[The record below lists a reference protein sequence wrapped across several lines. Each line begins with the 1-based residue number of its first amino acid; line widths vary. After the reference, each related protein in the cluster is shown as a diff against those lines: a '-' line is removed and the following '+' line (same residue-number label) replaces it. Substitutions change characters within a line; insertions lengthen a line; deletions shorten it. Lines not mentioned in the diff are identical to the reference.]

1 MTNKRVR
8 IFFVWIALLVLA
20 LPAKAQQRFFNL
32 TADEVKV
39 DSVLPHFLYSI
50 PLPENYQDSVYTV
63 SVKYPEYMDMTVSD
77 VANYNRI
84 SGAALP
90 SQVPLSQNISVSRRK
105 GYLVASFCPL
115 VFRNNK
121 YQMLVSFMLDVK
133 AKAVKNSV
141 LRQRKNDKAYASAA
155 DIYAEHSLLASGKWA
170 KIRVSS
176 SGVYQ
181 LTEATVRQAGFS
193 NINKVKIYG
202 YGGNLQNEALYA
214 NDLARTDDLKE
225 VPQCVVG
232 GKHLFYAK
240 GPVSWTSNS
249 STVRRRNPYS
259 DYGYYFITQSD
270 EEPATVDSATF
281 VSSFYPSPDDY
292 HSLYEVDGYS
302 WYNGGRNLFDPTPI
316 SVGGSQQVVIT
327 NTTGSQKG
335 RLTVNVSAGG
345 TNQIRIQLNGKDIG
359 TLNVRILDYCKAG
372 QDSGT
377 YLLDNLKV
385 DGGKDTITIQ
395 NVSGETARL
404 DYVSMAWEKAIPLPN
419 LSGSHPAAT
428 YVKNIANQD
437 LHADGQA
444 DLVIIIPAS
453 RTLLKQAQRLK
464 EFHESHDGMRVNIVA
479 ADQLYNEFSSG
490 TPDANAYRRYLRMLQ
505 DRAATEADMP
515 KYLLLFGDCVWD
527 NRMLTADCKR
537 FDPDDYLLVYES
549 ENSFSETVCYAGDSW
564 MGILAEGAGSDA
576 RRELQDVGVGRFP
589 VTTVAEAKIMVDKTI
604 NYSKNQ
610 NGGAW
615 QNTIMFM
622 GDDGNDNIHMKDVD
636 SVANS
641 VGRDYPNFLIK
652 KVMWDAYT
660 RESSATGNTYPE
672 VSKIIRQQQANG
684 ALVMDYGGHG
694 NATLISHESV
704 LGLSD
709 FSESRTSNLPLWVTA
724 ACDIMAF
731 DGVTETIGEAA
742 VLNEKG
748 GAVAFYGTARTVFT
762 SANKYINHAFMK
774 RVLSLQDGK
783 PIALGEAHRLA
794 QNDVMLGTNRYPT
807 PTREDPNKTSPEQ
820 DNTENHLQYSL
831 LGDPALSLNLPTAQ
845 VVVDEIDGVAV
856 GSGTM
861 PTVKA
866 GSVIKMKGH
875 VAGVEGFN
883 GVVTATV
890 RDTQEE
896 ITCKLNNTSNDG
908 AEVAFKYLDR
918 TKTLYHGSDSI
929 RNSSFELTFA
939 VPKDINYADG
949 QGMINLYALNT
960 DKTIRANGSC
970 DQFIVG
976 GSAEAKNDSVG
987 PSIYCYLNSPS
998 FVDGGNVN
1006 GTPYFVA
1013 EIKDK
1018 DGINAAGSG
1027 IGHDLQLVIDGDMA
1041 KTYTLNNNFSYDFG
1055 TYTSGSTFY
1064 SIPELEE
1071 GPHRLQFRAWDIQN
1085 NSSTAVLHFNVV
1097 KGLRPQLFNIGVT
1110 NNPART
1116 STTFIIS
1123 HDRMESNMDV
1133 VIELFDAAGRQMWR
1147 HAESGVSATGNYTVD
1162 WDLSVDGGRP
1172 LQMASISIVSKCRR
1186 KAAAM
1191 CRRRRSSLSSATDK
1205 TGDKTITELL

>member
-105 GYLVASFCPL
+105 GYLVVSFCPL

-345 TNQIRIQLNGKDIG
+345 NNQIRILLNGKELG
-359 TLNVRILDYCKAG
+359 TLNVPILQYCKAG
-372 QDSGT
+372 QVGGT
-377 YLLDNLKV
+377 YSLDNLRI
-385 DGGKDTITIQ
+385 DAKDTVTIV

-537 FDPDDYLLVYES
+537 FDPDDFLLVYES
-549 ENSFSETVCYAGDSW
+549 ENSFSETSCYAGDSW

-694 NATLISHESV
+694 SATLISHESV

-724 ACDIMAF
+724 ACDIMPF
-731 DGVTETIGEAA
+731 DGVTETIGESA

-890 RDTQEE
+890 RDTREE
-896 ITCKLNNTSNDG
+896 ITCKLNNTSGDG

-929 RNSSFELTFA
+929 RNGQFELTFA

-1006 GTPYFVA
+1006 STPYFVA

-1172 LQMASISIVSKCRR
+1172 LQTGVYLYRVKVSSEGSSYVSKTKKLIVISNR
-1186 KAAAM
+1186 
-1191 CRRRRSSLSSATDK
+1191 
-1205 TGDKTITELL
+1205 

>member
-105 GYLVASFCPL
+105 GYLVVSFCPL

-181 LTEATVRQAGFS
+181 LTDATVRQAGFS

-345 TNQIRIQLNGKDIG
+345 NNQIRILLNGKELG
-359 TLNVRILDYCKAG
+359 TLNVPILQYCKAG
-372 QDSGT
+372 QVGGT
-377 YLLDNLKV
+377 YSLDNLRI
-385 DGGKDTITIQ
+385 DAKDTVTIV

-464 EFHESHDGMRVNIVA
+464 ELHESHDGMRVNIVA

-694 NATLISHESV
+694 SATLISHESV

-724 ACDIMAF
+724 ACDIMPF
-731 DGVTETIGEAA
+731 DGVTETIGESA

-820 DNTENHLQYSL
+820 DNSENHLQYSL

-896 ITCKLNNTSNDG
+896 ITCKLNNTSGDG

-1006 GTPYFVA
+1006 STPYFVA

-1133 VIELFDAAGRQMWR
+1133 VIELFDAAGRQIWR

-1172 LQMASISIVSKCRR
+1172 LQTGVYLYRVKVSSEGSSYVSKTKKLIVISNR
-1186 KAAAM
+1186 
-1191 CRRRRSSLSSATDK
+1191 
-1205 TGDKTITELL
+1205 

>member
-105 GYLVASFCPL
+105 GYLVVSFCPL

-345 TNQIRIQLNGKDIG
+345 NNQIRILLNGKELG
-359 TLNVRILDYCKAG
+359 TLNVPILQYCKAG
-372 QDSGT
+372 QVGGT
-377 YLLDNLKV
+377 YSLDNLRI
-385 DGGKDTITIQ
+385 DAKDTVTIV

-404 DYVSMAWEKAIPLPN
+404 DYVSMAWAKAIPLPN

-694 NATLISHESV
+694 SATLISHESV

-724 ACDIMAF
+724 ACDIMPF
-731 DGVTETIGEAA
+731 DGVTETIGESA

-896 ITCKLNNTSNDG
+896 ITCKLNNTSGDG
-908 AEVAFKYLDR
+908 AEEAFKYLDR

-929 RNSSFELTFA
+929 RNGQFELTFA

-1006 GTPYFVA
+1006 STPYFVA

-1116 STTFIIS
+1116 STMFIIS

-1172 LQMASISIVSKCRR
+1172 LQTGVYLYRVKVSSEGSSYVSKTKKLIVISNR
-1186 KAAAM
+1186 
-1191 CRRRRSSLSSATDK
+1191 
-1205 TGDKTITELL
+1205 

>member
-105 GYLVASFCPL
+105 GYLVVSFCPL

-181 LTEATVRQAGFS
+181 LTDATVRQAGFS

-345 TNQIRIQLNGKDIG
+345 NNQIRILLNGKELG
-359 TLNVRILDYCKAG
+359 TLNVPILQYCKAG
-372 QDSGT
+372 QVGGT
-377 YLLDNLKV
+377 YSLDNLRI
-385 DGGKDTITIQ
+385 DAKDTVTIV

-464 EFHESHDGMRVNIVA
+464 ELHEIHDGMRVNIVA

-694 NATLISHESV
+694 SATLISHESV

-724 ACDIMAF
+724 ACDIMPF
-731 DGVTETIGEAA
+731 DGVTETIGESA

-896 ITCKLNNTSNDG
+896 ITCKLNNTSGDG

-929 RNSSFELTFA
+929 RNGQFELTFA

-1006 GTPYFVA
+1006 STPYFVA

-1172 LQMASISIVSKCRR
+1172 LQTGVYLYRVKVSSEGSSYVSKTKKLIVISNR
-1186 KAAAM
+1186 
-1191 CRRRRSSLSSATDK
+1191 
-1205 TGDKTITELL
+1205 

>member
-8 IFFVWIALLVLA
+8 IFFVWMALLVLA

-181 LTEATVRQAGFS
+181 LTDATVRQAGFS

-345 TNQIRIQLNGKDIG
+345 DNQIRILLNGKELG

-372 QDSGT
+372 QVSGT
-377 YLLDNLKV
+377 YSLDNLKI
-385 DGGKDTITIQ
+385 DAKDTVTIE

-404 DYVSMAWEKAIPLPN
+404 DYVSMAWEKAIPLSP
-419 LSGSHPAAT
+419 LSGKHPTAT
-428 YVKNIANQD
+428 YVKNISNQD
-437 LHADGQA
+437 LHADSQA
-444 DLVIIIPAS
+444 DLVIIVPSSGALS
-453 RTLLKQAQRLK
+453 KQAQRLK

-549 ENSFSETVCYAGDSW
+549 ENSFSETTCYAGDSW

-589 VTTVAEAKIMVDKTI
+589 VTTVADAKIMVDKTI

-694 NATLISHESV
+694 NATSISHESV

-731 DGVTETIGEAA
+731 DGVTATIGEAA

-783 PIALGEAHRLA
+783 PITLGEAHRLA

-807 PTREDPNKTSPEQ
+807 PTKEDPNKTSPEQ

-866 GSVIKMKGH
+866 GAVIKMKGH

-890 RDTQEE
+890 RDTREE
-896 ITCKLNNTSNDG
+896 ITCKLNNTSGDG

-1006 GTPYFVA
+1006 STPYFVA

-1172 LQMASISIVSKCRR
+1172 LQTGVYLYRVKVSSEGSSYVSKTKKLIVISNR
-1186 KAAAM
+1186 
-1191 CRRRRSSLSSATDK
+1191 
-1205 TGDKTITELL
+1205 

>member
-181 LTEATVRQAGFS
+181 LTDATVRQAGFS

-404 DYVSMAWEKAIPLPN
+404 DYVSMAWEKAIPLSP
-419 LSGSHPAAT
+419 LSGKHPAAT

-724 ACDIMAF
+724 ACDIMPF

-774 RVLSLQDGK
+774 RVLSMQDGK

-896 ITCKLNNTSNDG
+896 ITCKLNNTSGDG

-1006 GTPYFVA
+1006 STPYFVA

-1097 KGLRPQLFNIGVT
+1097 KGLRQQLFNIGVT

-1172 LQMASISIVSKCRR
+1172 LQTGVYLYRVKVSSEGSSYVSKTKKLIVISNR
-1186 KAAAM
+1186 
-1191 CRRRRSSLSSATDK
+1191 
-1205 TGDKTITELL
+1205 

>member
-105 GYLVASFCPL
+105 GYLVVSFCPL

-181 LTEATVRQAGFS
+181 LTDATVRQAGFS

-345 TNQIRIQLNGKDIG
+345 NNQIRILLNGKELG
-359 TLNVRILDYCKAG
+359 TLNVPILQYCKAG
-372 QDSGT
+372 QVGGT
-377 YLLDNLKV
+377 YSLDNLRI
-385 DGGKDTITIQ
+385 DAKDTVTIV

-537 FDPDDYLLVYES
+537 FDPDDFLLVYES

-694 NATLISHESV
+694 SATLISHESV

-724 ACDIMAF
+724 ACDIMPF
-731 DGVTETIGEAA
+731 DGVTETIGESA

-890 RDTQEE
+890 RDTREE
-896 ITCKLNNTSNDG
+896 ITCKLNNTSGDG

-1006 GTPYFVA
+1006 STPYFVA

-1172 LQMASISIVSKCRR
+1172 LQTGVYLYRVKVSSEGSSYVSKTKKLIVISNR
-1186 KAAAM
+1186 
-1191 CRRRRSSLSSATDK
+1191 
-1205 TGDKTITELL
+1205 

>member
-105 GYLVASFCPL
+105 GYLVVSFCPL

-181 LTEATVRQAGFS
+181 LTDATVRQAGFS

-345 TNQIRIQLNGKDIG
+345 NNQIRILLNGKELG
-359 TLNVRILDYCKAG
+359 TLDVPILQYCKAG
-372 QDSGT
+372 QVGGT
-377 YLLDNLKV
+377 YSLDNLRI
-385 DGGKDTITIQ
+385 DAKDTVTIV

-694 NATLISHESV
+694 SATLISHESV

-724 ACDIMAF
+724 ACDIMPF

-896 ITCKLNNTSNDG
+896 ITCKLNNTSGDG

-929 RNSSFELTFA
+929 RNGQFELTFA

-1006 GTPYFVA
+1006 STPYFVA

-1147 HAESGVSATGNYTVD
+1147 HAENGVSATGNYTVD

-1172 LQMASISIVSKCRR
+1172 LQTGVYLYRVKVSSEGSSYVSKTKKLIVISNR
-1186 KAAAM
+1186 
-1191 CRRRRSSLSSATDK
+1191 
-1205 TGDKTITELL
+1205 

>member
-105 GYLVASFCPL
+105 GYLVVSFCPL

-181 LTEATVRQAGFS
+181 LTDATVRQAGFS

-359 TLNVRILDYCKAG
+359 TLNVPILDYCKAG

-395 NVSGETARL
+395 NVSGEIARL

-453 RTLLKQAQRLK
+453 RTLLMQAQRLK

-537 FDPDDYLLVYES
+537 FDPDDFLLVYES

-807 PTREDPNKTSPEQ
+807 PTRENPNKTSPEQ
-820 DNTENHLQYSL
+820 DNSENHLQYSL

-890 RDTQEE
+890 RDTREE
-896 ITCKLNNTSNDG
+896 ITCKLNNTSGDG
-908 AEVAFKYLDR
+908 AEEAFKYLDR

-1006 GTPYFVA
+1006 STPYFVA

-1172 LQMASISIVSKCRR
+1172 LQTGVYLYRVRVSSEGSSYVSKTKKLIVISNR
-1186 KAAAM
+1186 
-1191 CRRRRSSLSSATDK
+1191 
-1205 TGDKTITELL
+1205 

>member
-181 LTEATVRQAGFS
+181 LTDATVRQAGFS

-345 TNQIRIQLNGKDIG
+345 NNQIRILLNGKELG
-359 TLNVRILDYCKAG
+359 TLNVPILQYCKAG
-372 QDSGT
+372 QVGGT
-377 YLLDNLKV
+377 YSLDNLRI
-385 DGGKDTITIQ
+385 DAKDTVTIV

-694 NATLISHESV
+694 SATLISHESV

-724 ACDIMAF
+724 ACDIMPF
-731 DGVTETIGEAA
+731 DGVTETIGESA

-807 PTREDPNKTSPEQ
+807 PTRENPNKTSPEQ
-820 DNTENHLQYSL
+820 DNSENHLQYSL

-890 RDTQEE
+890 RDTREE
-896 ITCKLNNTSNDG
+896 ITCKLNNTSGDG
-908 AEVAFKYLDR
+908 AEEAFKYLDR

-1006 GTPYFVA
+1006 STPYFVA

-1172 LQMASISIVSKCRR
+1172 LQTGVYLYRVKVSSEGSSYVSKTKKLIVISNR
-1186 KAAAM
+1186 
-1191 CRRRRSSLSSATDK
+1191 
-1205 TGDKTITELL
+1205 

>member
-105 GYLVASFCPL
+105 GYLVVSFCPL

-181 LTEATVRQAGFS
+181 LTDATVRQAGFS

-345 TNQIRIQLNGKDIG
+345 NNQIRILLNGKELG
-359 TLNVRILDYCKAG
+359 TLNVPILQYCKAG
-372 QDSGT
+372 QVGGT
-377 YLLDNLKV
+377 YSLDNLRI
-385 DGGKDTITIQ
+385 DAKDTVTIV

-537 FDPDDYLLVYES
+537 FDPDDFLLVYES

-694 NATLISHESV
+694 SATLISHESV

-724 ACDIMAF
+724 ACDIMPF
-731 DGVTETIGEAA
+731 DGVTETIGESA

-820 DNTENHLQYSL
+820 DNSENHLQYSL

-896 ITCKLNNTSNDG
+896 ITCKLNNTSGDG

-1006 GTPYFVA
+1006 STPYFVA

-1172 LQMASISIVSKCRR
+1172 LQTGVYLYRVKVSSEGSSYVSKTKKLIVISNR
-1186 KAAAM
+1186 
-1191 CRRRRSSLSSATDK
+1191 
-1205 TGDKTITELL
+1205 

>member
-105 GYLVASFCPL
+105 GYLVVSFCPL

-181 LTEATVRQAGFS
+181 LTDATVRQAGFS

-345 TNQIRIQLNGKDIG
+345 NNQIRILLNGKELG
-359 TLNVRILDYCKAG
+359 TLNVPILQYCKAG
-372 QDSGT
+372 QVGGT
-377 YLLDNLKV
+377 YSLDNLRI
-385 DGGKDTITIQ
+385 DAKDTVTIV

-537 FDPDDYLLVYES
+537 FDPDDFLLVYES
-549 ENSFSETVCYAGDSW
+549 ENSFSETSCYAGDSW

-652 KVMWDAYT
+652 KVMWDAYN

-694 NATLISHESV
+694 SATLISHESV

-709 FSESRTSNLPLWVTA
+709 FSDSRTSNLPLWVTA
-724 ACDIMAF
+724 ACDIMPF
-731 DGVTETIGEAA
+731 DGVTETIGESA

-896 ITCKLNNTSNDG
+896 ITCKLNNTSDDG
-908 AEVAFKYLDR
+908 AEEAFKYLDR

-929 RNSSFELTFA
+929 RNSQFELTFA

-1006 GTPYFVA
+1006 STPYFVA

-1172 LQMASISIVSKCRR
+1172 LQTGVYLYRVRVSSEGSSYVSKTKKLIVISNR
-1186 KAAAM
+1186 
-1191 CRRRRSSLSSATDK
+1191 
-1205 TGDKTITELL
+1205 

>member
-8 IFFVWIALLVLA
+8 IFFVWMALLVLA

-105 GYLVASFCPL
+105 GYLVVSFCPL

-359 TLNVRILDYCKAG
+359 TLNVPILDYCKAG

-537 FDPDDYLLVYES
+537 FDPDDFLLVYES

-783 PIALGEAHRLA
+783 PITLGEAHRLA

-1006 GTPYFVA
+1006 STPYFVA

-1172 LQMASISIVSKCRR
+1172 LQTGVYLYRVKVSSEGSSYVSKTKKLIVISNR
-1186 KAAAM
+1186 
-1191 CRRRRSSLSSATDK
+1191 
-1205 TGDKTITELL
+1205 

>member
-105 GYLVASFCPL
+105 GYLVVSFCPL

-181 LTEATVRQAGFS
+181 LTDATVRQAGFS

-345 TNQIRIQLNGKDIG
+345 NNQIRILLNGKELG
-359 TLNVRILDYCKAG
+359 TLNVPILQYCKAG
-372 QDSGT
+372 QVGGT
-377 YLLDNLKV
+377 YSLDNLRI
-385 DGGKDTITIQ
+385 DAKDTVTIV

-464 EFHESHDGMRVNIVA
+464 EFHEIHDGMRVNIVA

-537 FDPDDYLLVYES
+537 FDPDDFLLVYES
-549 ENSFSETVCYAGDSW
+549 ENSFSETSCYAGDSW

-589 VTTVAEAKIMVDKTI
+589 LTTVAEAKIMVDKTI

-694 NATLISHESV
+694 SATLISHESV

-724 ACDIMAF
+724 ACDIMPF
-731 DGVTETIGEAA
+731 DGVTETIGESA

-896 ITCKLNNTSNDG
+896 ITCKLNNTSGDG

-1006 GTPYFVA
+1006 STPYFVA

-1172 LQMASISIVSKCRR
+1172 LQTGVYLYRVKVSSEGSSYVSKTKKLIVISNR
-1186 KAAAM
+1186 
-1191 CRRRRSSLSSATDK
+1191 
-1205 TGDKTITELL
+1205 

>member
-302 WYNGGRNLFDPTPI
+302 WFNGGRNLFDPTPI

-359 TLNVRILDYCKAG
+359 TLNVPILDYCKAG
-372 QDSGT
+372 QVSGT
-377 YLLDNLKV
+377 YSLDNLRI
-385 DGGKDTITIQ
+385 DAKDTVTIV

-419 LSGSHPAAT
+419 LSGSYPAAT

-652 KVMWDAYT
+652 KVMWDAYN

-890 RDTQEE
+890 RDTREE
-896 ITCKLNNTSNDG
+896 ITCKLNNTSGDG
-908 AEVAFKYLDR
+908 AEEAFKYLDR

-960 DKTIRANGSC
+960 DKTVRANGSC

-1006 GTPYFVA
+1006 STPYFVA

-1172 LQMASISIVSKCRR
+1172 LQTGVYLYRVKVSSEGSSYVSKTKKLIVISNR
-1186 KAAAM
+1186 
-1191 CRRRRSSLSSATDK
+1191 
-1205 TGDKTITELL
+1205 

>member
-105 GYLVASFCPL
+105 GYLVVSFCPL

-181 LTEATVRQAGFS
+181 LTDATVRQAGFS

-345 TNQIRIQLNGKDIG
+345 NNQIRILLNGKELG
-359 TLNVRILDYCKAG
+359 TLNVPILQYCKAG
-372 QDSGT
+372 QVGGT
-377 YLLDNLKV
+377 YSLDNLRI
-385 DGGKDTITIQ
+385 DAKDTVTIV

-537 FDPDDYLLVYES
+537 FDPDDFLLVYES

-694 NATLISHESV
+694 SATLISHESV

-724 ACDIMAF
+724 ACDIMPF
-731 DGVTETIGEAA
+731 DGVTETIGESA

-820 DNTENHLQYSL
+820 DNSENHLQYSL

-896 ITCKLNNTSNDG
+896 ITCKLNNTSDDG
-908 AEVAFKYLDR
+908 AEEAFKYLDR

-929 RNSSFELTFA
+929 RNGQFELTFA

-1006 GTPYFVA
+1006 STPYFVA

-1172 LQMASISIVSKCRR
+1172 LQTGVYLYRVKVSSEGSSYVSKTKKLIVISNR
-1186 KAAAM
+1186 
-1191 CRRRRSSLSSATDK
+1191 
-1205 TGDKTITELL
+1205 

>member
-8 IFFVWIALLVLA
+8 IFFVWMALLVLA

-359 TLNVRILDYCKAG
+359 TLNVPILDYCKAG

-395 NVSGETARL
+395 NVSGEIARL

-724 ACDIMAF
+724 ACDIMPF

-1006 GTPYFVA
+1006 STPYFVA

-1147 HAESGVSATGNYTVD
+1147 HAESEVSATGNYTVD

-1172 LQMASISIVSKCRR
+1172 LQTGVYLYRVKVSSEGSSYVSKTKKLIVISNR
-1186 KAAAM
+1186 
-1191 CRRRRSSLSSATDK
+1191 
-1205 TGDKTITELL
+1205 

>member
-181 LTEATVRQAGFS
+181 LTDATVRQAGFS

-359 TLNVRILDYCKAG
+359 TLNVPILDYCKAG

-549 ENSFSETVCYAGDSW
+549 ENSFSETTCYAGDSW

-1006 GTPYFVA
+1006 STPYFVA

-1172 LQMASISIVSKCRR
+1172 LQTGVYLYRVKVSSEGSSYVSKTKKLIVISNR
-1186 KAAAM
+1186 
-1191 CRRRRSSLSSATDK
+1191 
-1205 TGDKTITELL
+1205 

>member
-105 GYLVASFCPL
+105 GYLVVSFCPL

-181 LTEATVRQAGFS
+181 LTDATVRQAGFS

-345 TNQIRIQLNGKDIG
+345 NNQIRILLNGKELG
-359 TLNVRILDYCKAG
+359 TLNVPILQYCKAG
-372 QDSGT
+372 QVGGT
-377 YLLDNLKV
+377 YSLDNLRI
-385 DGGKDTITIQ
+385 DAKDTVTIE

-694 NATLISHESV
+694 SATLISHESV

-724 ACDIMAF
+724 ACDIMPF
-731 DGVTETIGEAA
+731 DGVTETIGESA

-807 PTREDPNKTSPEQ
+807 PTRENPNKTSPEQ
-820 DNTENHLQYSL
+820 DNSENHLQYSL

-890 RDTQEE
+890 RDTREE
-896 ITCKLNNTSNDG
+896 ITCKLNNTSGDG
-908 AEVAFKYLDR
+908 AEEAFKYLDR

-1006 GTPYFVA
+1006 STPYFVA

-1172 LQMASISIVSKCRR
+1172 LQTGVYLYRVKVSSEGSSYVSKTKKLIVISNR
-1186 KAAAM
+1186 
-1191 CRRRRSSLSSATDK
+1191 
-1205 TGDKTITELL
+1205 

>member
-105 GYLVASFCPL
+105 GYLVVSFCPL

-181 LTEATVRQAGFS
+181 LTDATVRQAGFS

-345 TNQIRIQLNGKDIG
+345 NNQIRILLNGKELG
-359 TLNVRILDYCKAG
+359 TLNVPILQYCKAG

-395 NVSGETARL
+395 NVSGEIARL

-537 FDPDDYLLVYES
+537 FDPDDFLLVYES

-694 NATLISHESV
+694 SATLISHESV

-724 ACDIMAF
+724 ACDIMPF
-731 DGVTETIGEAA
+731 DGVTETIGESA

-866 GSVIKMKGH
+866 GSVIKMKGQ

-896 ITCKLNNTSNDG
+896 ITCKLNNTSGDG

-929 RNSSFELTFA
+929 RNGQFELTFA

-1006 GTPYFVA
+1006 STPYFVA

-1027 IGHDLQLVIDGDMA
+1027 IGHDLQLVIDGDMT

-1172 LQMASISIVSKCRR
+1172 LQTGVYLYRVKVSSEGSSYVSKTKKLIVISNR
-1186 KAAAM
+1186 
-1191 CRRRRSSLSSATDK
+1191 
-1205 TGDKTITELL
+1205 

>member
-181 LTEATVRQAGFS
+181 LTDATVRQAGFS

-345 TNQIRIQLNGKDIG
+345 NNQIRILLNGKELG
-359 TLNVRILDYCKAG
+359 TLNVPILQYCKAG
-372 QDSGT
+372 QVGGT
-377 YLLDNLKV
+377 YSLDNLRI
-385 DGGKDTITIQ
+385 DAKDTVTIE

-464 EFHESHDGMRVNIVA
+464 ELHESHDGMRVNIVA

-694 NATLISHESV
+694 SATLISHESV

-724 ACDIMAF
+724 ACDIMPF
-731 DGVTETIGEAA
+731 DGVTETIGESA

-890 RDTQEE
+890 RDTREE
-896 ITCKLNNTSNDG
+896 ITCKLNNT
-908 AEVAFKYLDR
+908 
-918 TKTLYHGSDSI
+918 
-929 RNSSFELTFA
+929 FELTFA

-1006 GTPYFVA
+1006 STPYFVA

-1172 LQMASISIVSKCRR
+1172 LQTGVYLYRVKVSSEGSSYVSKTKKLIVISNR
-1186 KAAAM
+1186 
-1191 CRRRRSSLSSATDK
+1191 
-1205 TGDKTITELL
+1205 

>member
-302 WYNGGRNLFDPTPI
+302 WFNGGRNLFDPTPI

-345 TNQIRIQLNGKDIG
+345 DNQIRILLNGKELG

-372 QDSGT
+372 QVSGT
-377 YLLDNLKV
+377 YSLDNLKI
-385 DGGKDTITIQ
+385 DAKDTVTIE

-404 DYVSMAWEKAIPLPN
+404 DYVSMAWEKAIPLSP
-419 LSGSHPAAT
+419 LSGKHPTAT
-428 YVKNIANQD
+428 YVKNITNQD
-437 LHADGQA
+437 LHADSQA
-444 DLVIIIPAS
+444 DLVIIVPSSGALS
-453 RTLLKQAQRLK
+453 KQAQRLK

-549 ENSFSETVCYAGDSW
+549 ENSFSETTCYAGDSW

-589 VTTVAEAKIMVDKTI
+589 VTTVADAKIMVDKTI

-694 NATLISHESV
+694 SATLISHESV
-704 LGLSD
+704 LGLND

-731 DGVTETIGEAA
+731 DGVTATIGEAA

-783 PIALGEAHRLA
+783 PITLGEAHRLA

-866 GSVIKMKGH
+866 GAVIKMKGH

-896 ITCKLNNTSNDG
+896 ITCKLNNTSDDG
-908 AEVAFKYLDR
+908 AEEAFKYLDR

-1006 GTPYFVA
+1006 STPYFVA

-1172 LQMASISIVSKCRR
+1172 LQTGVYLYRVKVSSEGSSYVSKTKKLIVISNR
-1186 KAAAM
+1186 
-1191 CRRRRSSLSSATDK
+1191 
-1205 TGDKTITELL
+1205 

>member
-8 IFFVWIALLVLA
+8 IFFVWMALLVLA

-176 SGVYQ
+176 SGVCQ

-302 WYNGGRNLFDPTPI
+302 WFNGGRNLFDPTPI

-345 TNQIRIQLNGKDIG
+345 DNQIRILLNGKELG

-372 QDSGT
+372 QVSGT
-377 YLLDNLKV
+377 YSLDNLKI
-385 DGGKDTITIQ
+385 DAKDTVTIE

-404 DYVSMAWEKAIPLPN
+404 DYVSMAWEKAIPLSP
-419 LSGSHPAAT
+419 LSGKHPTAT
-428 YVKNIANQD
+428 YVKNISNQD
-437 LHADGQA
+437 LHADSQA
-444 DLVIIIPAS
+444 DLVIIVPSSGALS
-453 RTLLKQAQRLK
+453 KQAQRLK

-549 ENSFSETVCYAGDSW
+549 ENSFSETTCYAGDSW

-684 ALVMDYGGHG
+684 ALIMDYGGHG
-694 NATLISHESV
+694 NATSISHESV

-731 DGVTETIGEAA
+731 DGVTATIGEAA

-783 PIALGEAHRLA
+783 PITLGEAHRLA

-866 GSVIKMKGH
+866 GAVIKMKGH

-890 RDTQEE
+890 RDTREE
-896 ITCKLNNTSNDG
+896 ITCKLNNTSGDG

-960 DKTIRANGSC
+960 DKSIRANGSC

-1006 GTPYFVA
+1006 STPYFVA

-1172 LQMASISIVSKCRR
+1172 LQTGVYLYRVKVSSEGSSYVSKTKKLIVISNR
-1186 KAAAM
+1186 
-1191 CRRRRSSLSSATDK
+1191 
-1205 TGDKTITELL
+1205 

>member
-1 MTNKRVR
+1 M
-8 IFFVWIALLVLA
+8 LVLA

-105 GYLVASFCPL
+105 GYLVVSFCPL

-181 LTEATVRQAGFS
+181 LTDATVRQAGFS

-345 TNQIRIQLNGKDIG
+345 NNQIRILLNGKELG
-359 TLNVRILDYCKAG
+359 TLNVPILQYCKAG

-395 NVSGETARL
+395 NVSGEIARL

-694 NATLISHESV
+694 SATLISHESV

-724 ACDIMAF
+724 ACDIMPF
-731 DGVTETIGEAA
+731 DGVTETIGESA

-820 DNTENHLQYSL
+820 DNSENHLQYSL

-896 ITCKLNNTSNDG
+896 ITCKLNNTSGDG

-929 RNSSFELTFA
+929 RNGQFELTFA

-1006 GTPYFVA
+1006 STPYFVA

-1133 VIELFDAAGRQMWR
+1133 VIELFDAAGS
-1147 HAESGVSATGNYTVD
+1147 AITATGNST
-1162 WDLSVDGGRP
+1162 
-1172 LQMASISIVSKCRR
+1172 QQ
-1186 KAAAM
+1186 
-1191 CRRRRSSLSSATDK
+1191 SSPTLARW
-1205 TGDKTITELL
+1205 

>member
-105 GYLVASFCPL
+105 GYLVVSFCPL

-181 LTEATVRQAGFS
+181 LTDATVRQAGFS

-345 TNQIRIQLNGKDIG
+345 NNQIRILLNGKELG
-359 TLNVRILDYCKAG
+359 TLNVPILQYCKAG

-537 FDPDDYLLVYES
+537 FDPDDFLLVYES

-724 ACDIMAF
+724 ACDIMPF
-731 DGVTETIGEAA
+731 DGVTETIGESA

-896 ITCKLNNTSNDG
+896 ITCKLNNTSGDG

-1006 GTPYFVA
+1006 STPYFVA

-1172 LQMASISIVSKCRR
+1172 LQTGVYLYRVKVSSEGSSYVSKTKKLIVISNR
-1186 KAAAM
+1186 
-1191 CRRRRSSLSSATDK
+1191 
-1205 TGDKTITELL
+1205 

>member
-249 STVRRRNPYS
+249 STVRRRNPYY

-1172 LQMASISIVSKCRR
+1172 LQTGVYLYRVKVSSEGSSYVSKTKKLIVISNR
-1186 KAAAM
+1186 
-1191 CRRRRSSLSSATDK
+1191 
-1205 TGDKTITELL
+1205 

>member
-105 GYLVASFCPL
+105 GYLVVSFCPL

-181 LTEATVRQAGFS
+181 LTDATVRQAGFS

-345 TNQIRIQLNGKDIG
+345 NNQIRILLNGKELG
-359 TLNVRILDYCKAG
+359 TLNVPILQYCKAG
-372 QDSGT
+372 QVGGT
-377 YLLDNLKV
+377 YSLDNLRI
-385 DGGKDTITIQ
+385 DAKDTVTIV
-395 NVSGETARL
+395 NVSGERARL

-537 FDPDDYLLVYES
+537 FDPDDFLLVYES

-694 NATLISHESV
+694 SATLISHESV

-724 ACDIMAF
+724 ACDIMPF
-731 DGVTETIGEAA
+731 DGVTETIGESA

-820 DNTENHLQYSL
+820 DNSENHLQYSL

-890 RDTQEE
+890 RDTREE
-896 ITCKLNNTSNDG
+896 ITCKLNNTSGDG

-929 RNSSFELTFA
+929 RNGQFELTFA

-1006 GTPYFVA
+1006 STPYFVA

-1172 LQMASISIVSKCRR
+1172 LQTGVYLYRVKVSSEGSSYVSKTKKLIVISNR
-1186 KAAAM
+1186 
-1191 CRRRRSSLSSATDK
+1191 
-1205 TGDKTITELL
+1205 

>member
-105 GYLVASFCPL
+105 GYLVVSFCPL

-181 LTEATVRQAGFS
+181 LTDATVRQAGFS

-345 TNQIRIQLNGKDIG
+345 NNQIRILLNGKELG
-359 TLNVRILDYCKAG
+359 TLNVPILQYCKAG
-372 QDSGT
+372 QVGGT
-377 YLLDNLKV
+377 YSLDNLRI
-385 DGGKDTITIQ
+385 DAKDTVTIV

-694 NATLISHESV
+694 SATLISHESV

-724 ACDIMAF
+724 ACDIMPF
-731 DGVTETIGEAA
+731 DGVTETIGESA

-896 ITCKLNNTSNDG
+896 ITCKLNNTSDDG
-908 AEVAFKYLDR
+908 AEEAFKYLDR

-1006 GTPYFVA
+1006 STPYFVA

-1172 LQMASISIVSKCRR
+1172 LQTGVYLYRVKVSSEGSSYVSKTKKLIVISNR
-1186 KAAAM
+1186 
-1191 CRRRRSSLSSATDK
+1191 
-1205 TGDKTITELL
+1205 

>member
-105 GYLVASFCPL
+105 GYLVVSFCPL

-181 LTEATVRQAGFS
+181 LTDATVRQAGFS

-225 VPQCVVG
+225 VPQCIVG

-345 TNQIRIQLNGKDIG
+345 NNQIRILLNGKELG
-359 TLNVRILDYCKAG
+359 TLNVPILQYCKAG
-372 QDSGT
+372 QVGGT
-377 YLLDNLKV
+377 YSLDNLRI
-385 DGGKDTITIQ
+385 DAKDTVTIV

-537 FDPDDYLLVYES
+537 FDPDDFLLVYES

-694 NATLISHESV
+694 SATLISHESV

-890 RDTQEE
+890 RDTREE
-896 ITCKLNNTSNDG
+896 ITCKLNNTSGDG
-908 AEVAFKYLDR
+908 AEEAFKYLDR

-929 RNSSFELTFA
+929 RNGQFELTFA

-1006 GTPYFVA
+1006 STPYFVA

-1133 VIELFDAAGRQMWR
+1133 VIELFDAAGRQIWR

-1172 LQMASISIVSKCRR
+1172 LQTGVYLYRVKVSSEGSSYVSKTKKLIVISNR
-1186 KAAAM
+1186 
-1191 CRRRRSSLSSATDK
+1191 
-1205 TGDKTITELL
+1205 

>member
-105 GYLVASFCPL
+105 GYLVVSFCPL

-181 LTEATVRQAGFS
+181 LTDATVRQAGFS

-345 TNQIRIQLNGKDIG
+345 NNQIRILLNGKELG
-359 TLNVRILDYCKAG
+359 TLNVPILQYCKAG

-385 DGGKDTITIQ
+385 DGCKDTITIQ
-395 NVSGETARL
+395 NVSGEIVRL

-537 FDPDDYLLVYES
+537 FDPDDFLLVYES
-549 ENSFSETVCYAGDSW
+549 ENSFSETSCYAGDSW

-724 ACDIMAF
+724 ACDIMPF
-731 DGVTETIGEAA
+731 DGVTETIGESA

-748 GAVAFYGTARTVFT
+748 GAVAFYGTARSVFT

-807 PTREDPNKTSPEQ
+807 PTRENPNKTSPEQ
-820 DNTENHLQYSL
+820 DNSENHLQYSL

-890 RDTQEE
+890 RDTREE
-896 ITCKLNNTSNDG
+896 ITCKLNNTSDDG
-908 AEVAFKYLDR
+908 AEEAFKYLDR
-918 TKTLYHGSDSI
+918 TKTLCHGSDSI

-1006 GTPYFVA
+1006 STPYFVA

-1133 VIELFDAAGRQMWR
+1133 VIELFDAAGRQIWR

-1172 LQMASISIVSKCRR
+1172 LQTGVYLYRVKVSSEGSSYVSKTKKLIVISNR
-1186 KAAAM
+1186 
-1191 CRRRRSSLSSATDK
+1191 
-1205 TGDKTITELL
+1205 

>member
-181 LTEATVRQAGFS
+181 LTDATVRQAGFS

-359 TLNVRILDYCKAG
+359 TLNVPILDYCKAG

-537 FDPDDYLLVYES
+537 FDPDDFLLVYES

-724 ACDIMAF
+724 ACDIMPF

-1006 GTPYFVA
+1006 STPYFVA

-1172 LQMASISIVSKCRR
+1172 LQTGVYLYRVKVSSEGSSYVSKTKKLIVISNR
-1186 KAAAM
+1186 
-1191 CRRRRSSLSSATDK
+1191 
-1205 TGDKTITELL
+1205 

>member
-105 GYLVASFCPL
+105 GYLVVSFCPL

-170 KIRVSS
+170 KMRVSS

-181 LTEATVRQAGFS
+181 LTDATVRQAGFS

-359 TLNVRILDYCKAG
+359 TLNVPILDYCKAG

-395 NVSGETARL
+395 NVSGETVRL

-724 ACDIMAF
+724 ACDIMPF
-731 DGVTETIGEAA
+731 DGVTETIGESA

-896 ITCKLNNTSNDG
+896 ITCKLNNTSGDG

-929 RNSSFELTFA
+929 RNGQFELTFA

-1006 GTPYFVA
+1006 STPYFVA

-1172 LQMASISIVSKCRR
+1172 LQTGVYLYRVKVSSEGSSYVSKTKKLIVISNR
-1186 KAAAM
+1186 
-1191 CRRRRSSLSSATDK
+1191 
-1205 TGDKTITELL
+1205 

>member
-105 GYLVASFCPL
+105 GYLVVSFCPL

-181 LTEATVRQAGFS
+181 LTDATVRQAGFS

-345 TNQIRIQLNGKDIG
+345 NNQIRILLNGKELG
-359 TLNVRILDYCKAG
+359 TLNVPILQYCKAG
-372 QDSGT
+372 QVGGT
-377 YLLDNLKV
+377 YSLDNLRI
-385 DGGKDTITIQ
+385 DAKDTVTIV

-724 ACDIMAF
+724 ACDIMPF
-731 DGVTETIGEAA
+731 DGVTETIGESA

-820 DNTENHLQYSL
+820 DNSENHLQYSL

-890 RDTQEE
+890 RDTREE
-896 ITCKLNNTSNDG
+896 ITCKLNNTSGDG
-908 AEVAFKYLDR
+908 AEEAFKYLDR

-1006 GTPYFVA
+1006 STPYFVA

-1172 LQMASISIVSKCRR
+1172 LQTGVYLYRVKVSSEGSSYVSKTKKLIVISNR
-1186 KAAAM
+1186 
-1191 CRRRRSSLSSATDK
+1191 
-1205 TGDKTITELL
+1205 

>member
-181 LTEATVRQAGFS
+181 LTDATVRQAGFS

-345 TNQIRIQLNGKDIG
+345 NNQIRILLNGKELG
-359 TLNVRILDYCKAG
+359 TLNVPILQYCKAG
-372 QDSGT
+372 QVGGT
-377 YLLDNLKV
+377 YSLDNLRI
-385 DGGKDTITIQ
+385 DAKDTVTIE

-464 EFHESHDGMRVNIVA
+464 ELHESHDGMRVNIVA

-505 DRAATEADMP
+505 DRATTEADMP

-724 ACDIMAF
+724 ACDIMPF
-731 DGVTETIGEAA
+731 DGVTETIGESA

-890 RDTQEE
+890 RDTREE
-896 ITCKLNNTSNDG
+896 ITCKLNNTSGDG
-908 AEVAFKYLDR
+908 AEEAFKYLDR

-1006 GTPYFVA
+1006 STPYFVA

-1172 LQMASISIVSKCRR
+1172 LQTGVYLYRVKVSSEGSSYVSKTKKLIVISNR
-1186 KAAAM
+1186 
-1191 CRRRRSSLSSATDK
+1191 
-1205 TGDKTITELL
+1205 

>member
-90 SQVPLSQNISVSRRK
+90 SHVPLSQNISVSRRK
-105 GYLVASFCPL
+105 GYLVVSFCPL

-141 LRQRKNDKAYASAA
+141 LRQRKNDKVYASAA

-181 LTEATVRQAGFS
+181 LTDATVRQAGFS

-345 TNQIRIQLNGKDIG
+345 NNQIRILLNGKELG
-359 TLNVRILDYCKAG
+359 TLNVPILQYCKAG
-372 QDSGT
+372 QVGGT
-377 YLLDNLKV
+377 YSLDNLRI
-385 DGGKDTITIQ
+385 DAKDTVTIV

-694 NATLISHESV
+694 SATLISHESV

-724 ACDIMAF
+724 ACDIMPF
-731 DGVTETIGEAA
+731 DGVTETIGESA

-890 RDTQEE
+890 RDTREE
-896 ITCKLNNTSNDG
+896 ITCKLNNTSGDG

-929 RNSSFELTFA
+929 RNGQFELTFA

-987 PSIYCYLNSPS
+987 SSIYCYLNSPS

-1006 GTPYFVA
+1006 STPYFVA

-1172 LQMASISIVSKCRR
+1172 LQTGVYLYRVKVSSEGSSYVSKTKKLIVISNR
-1186 KAAAM
+1186 
-1191 CRRRRSSLSSATDK
+1191 
-1205 TGDKTITELL
+1205 

>member
-105 GYLVASFCPL
+105 GYLVVSFCPL

-181 LTEATVRQAGFS
+181 LTDATVRQAGFS

-345 TNQIRIQLNGKDIG
+345 NNQIRILLNGKELG
-359 TLNVRILDYCKAG
+359 TLNVPILQYCKAG
-372 QDSGT
+372 QVGGT
-377 YLLDNLKV
+377 YSLDNLRI
-385 DGGKDTITIQ
+385 DAKDTVTIV

-464 EFHESHDGMRVNIVA
+464 ELHESHDGMRVNIVA

-724 ACDIMAF
+724 ACDIMPF
-731 DGVTETIGEAA
+731 DGVTETIGESA

-820 DNTENHLQYSL
+820 DNSENHLQYSL

-890 RDTQEE
+890 RDTREE
-896 ITCKLNNTSNDG
+896 ITCKLNNTSGDG

-1006 GTPYFVA
+1006 STPYFVA

-1172 LQMASISIVSKCRR
+1172 LQTGVYLYRVKVSSEGSSYVSKTKKLIVISNR
-1186 KAAAM
+1186 
-1191 CRRRRSSLSSATDK
+1191 
-1205 TGDKTITELL
+1205 

>member
-181 LTEATVRQAGFS
+181 LTDATVRQAGFS

-1172 LQMASISIVSKCRR
+1172 LQTGVYLYRVKVSSEGSSYVSKTKKLIVISNR
-1186 KAAAM
+1186 
-1191 CRRRRSSLSSATDK
+1191 
-1205 TGDKTITELL
+1205 

>member
-105 GYLVASFCPL
+105 GYLVVSFCPL

-181 LTEATVRQAGFS
+181 LTDATVRQAGFS

-359 TLNVRILDYCKAG
+359 TLNVPILDYCKAG

-395 NVSGETARL
+395 NVSGEIARL

-537 FDPDDYLLVYES
+537 FDPDDFLLVYES

-724 ACDIMAF
+724 ACDIMPF

-890 RDTQEE
+890 RDTREE
-896 ITCKLNNTSNDG
+896 ITCKLNNTSGDG
-908 AEVAFKYLDR
+908 AEEAFKYLDR

-1006 GTPYFVA
+1006 STPYFVA

-1172 LQMASISIVSKCRR
+1172 LQTGVYLYRVKVSSEGSSYVSKTKKLIVISNR
-1186 KAAAM
+1186 
-1191 CRRRRSSLSSATDK
+1191 
-1205 TGDKTITELL
+1205 

>member
-105 GYLVASFCPL
+105 GYLVVSFCPL

-181 LTEATVRQAGFS
+181 LTDATVRQAGFS

-345 TNQIRIQLNGKDIG
+345 NNQIRILLNGKELG
-359 TLNVRILDYCKAG
+359 TLNVPILQYCKAG
-372 QDSGT
+372 QVGGT
-377 YLLDNLKV
+377 YSLDNLRI
-385 DGGKDTITIQ
+385 DAKDTVTIV

-660 RESSATGNTYPE
+660 RESSATGNTYPA

-694 NATLISHESV
+694 SATLISHESV

-724 ACDIMAF
+724 ACDIMPF
-731 DGVTETIGEAA
+731 DGVTETIGESA

-820 DNTENHLQYSL
+820 DNSENHLQYSL

-896 ITCKLNNTSNDG
+896 ITCKLNNTSGDG

-1006 GTPYFVA
+1006 STPYFVA

-1172 LQMASISIVSKCRR
+1172 LQTGVYLYRVKVSSEGSSYVSKTKKLIVISNR
-1186 KAAAM
+1186 
-1191 CRRRRSSLSSATDK
+1191 
-1205 TGDKTITELL
+1205 

>member
-345 TNQIRIQLNGKDIG
+345 NNQIRILLNGKELG
-359 TLNVRILDYCKAG
+359 TLNVPILQYCKAG
-372 QDSGT
+372 QVGGT
-377 YLLDNLKV
+377 YSLDNLRI
-385 DGGKDTITIQ
+385 DAKDTVTIV

-464 EFHESHDGMRVNIVA
+464 EFHEIHDGMRVNIVA

-537 FDPDDYLLVYES
+537 FDPDDFLLVYES

-694 NATLISHESV
+694 SATLISHESV

-724 ACDIMAF
+724 ACDIMPF
-731 DGVTETIGEAA
+731 DGVTETIGESA

-890 RDTQEE
+890 RDTREE
-896 ITCKLNNTSNDG
+896 ITCKLNNTSGDG

-929 RNSSFELTFA
+929 RNGQFELTFA

-1006 GTPYFVA
+1006 STPYFVA

-1172 LQMASISIVSKCRR
+1172 LQTGVYLYRVKVSSEGSSYVSKTKKLIVISNR
-1186 KAAAM
+1186 
-1191 CRRRRSSLSSATDK
+1191 
-1205 TGDKTITELL
+1205 